1 MAKKIQSFE
10 EYSASQGFGDKSKI
24 SEEEL
29 EECPCGHDEEGNCKE
44 CEDASEVPAEE
55 IEDEETEEVE
65 SDDEDED
72 GSDDE
77 DESDDDGSDDEDE
90 SEEEPAAEVEAE
102 KVSVSVEEMFTEG
115 YAKVSE
121 AACIYEKDEYQDHTL
136 QGYMKEN
143 AALIAALAAKAMEE
157 GYTEVKEEE
166 LTKEMYEAICNEM
179 KESYS
184 KKIEELK
191 EAWGAGKE

>member
-1 MAKKIQSFE
+1 
-10 EYSASQGFGDKSKI
+10 
-24 SEEEL
+24 
-29 EECPCGHDEEGNCKE
+29 
-44 CEDASEVPAEE
+44 
-55 IEDEETEEVE
+55 
-65 SDDEDED
+65 
-72 GSDDE
+72 
-77 DESDDDGSDDEDE
+77 
-90 SEEEPAAEVEAE
+90 
-102 KVSVSVEEMFTEG
+102 MFTEG

-121 AACIYEKDEYQDHTL
+121 AACTYEKDEYQDHTL